1 MLGELFLLALGFA
14 LGCVCTFLFAR
25 YNKKKFLR
33 YMTTDID
40 LLVKNAQE
48 EIKNV
53 SDPEKAKAILAGL
66 KTKVD
71 VILKKN
77 Q

>member
-1 MLGELFLLALGFA
+1 MVGELFLLVLGFVI
-14 LGCVCTFLFAR
+14 GCAATFLFAR
-25 YNKKKFLR
+25 YNKKKFMR

-40 LLVKNAQE
+40 LLVKNTQE
-48 EIKNV
+48 EIKNI

-71 VILKKN
+71 AILKKN
-77 Q
+77 I